1 MIPVRAAEEKE
12 FLAFAHNVIGLANE
26 LSERGIGFSV
36 AYGTVTF
43 DMDTTRSTKSP
54 KKKKEMPKRDKTQ
67 QATSD

>member
-36 AYGTVTF
+36 AYGTFTF

-54 KKKKEMPKRDKTQ
+54 QMRKKRPSAIKRDN
-67 QATSD
+67 